1 MPAYLVVPS
10 SKTKKGVDDDD
21 LDEAA
26 RKKKRLKEF
35 KDPNKDKPFHD
46 LGEMV
51 KNQQAVQNWLIPGG
65 KYRALFTKDVI
76 ATTPPF
82 NESGVILC
90 NKWHV
95 QGFCYEKCD
104 RKVSHK
110 KFESAPH
117 KSAYDA
123 WIKALKAKAP

>member
-51 KNQQAVQNWLIPGG
+51 KKSTGSAELAHSRREVPSVVYKG
-65 KYRALFTKDVI
+65 R
-76 ATTPPF
+76 
-82 NESGVILC
+82 
-90 NKWHV
+90 
-95 QGFCYEKCD
+95 D
-104 RKVSHK
+104 RYYS
-110 KFESAPH
+110 P
-117 KSAYDA
+117 
-123 WIKALKAKAP
+123 IQ